1 MAELSYASNGKGN
14 LGVALGA
21 IGTGLGVFGNGLGN
35 LFGGGM
41 GIGNNAGVRWVSQP
55 EFEQGQ
61 RIASLESENALLRA
75 EKNTDSKISDLYTV
89 VNTSVRS
96 LEKEFSEF
104 KTAQAVVNAQVAANI
119 AVAQNNI
126 ASLQT
131 ELGGLTK
138 TVIPINNICPEPMLK
153 FNTWKDPSSTTTTTA
168 QAA

>member
-41 GIGNNAGVRWVSQP
+41 GIGNNAVRWVSQP

-61 RIASLESENALLRA
+61 RIASLESENSLLKA
-75 EKNTDSKISDLYTV
+75 EKNTDSKISDVYKV
-89 VNTSVRS
+89 VNSDVRE
-96 LEKEFSEF
+96 LQKELAEF
-104 KTAQAVVNAQVAANI
+104 KASQGVINAQVAANI

-126 ASLQT
+126 ASLQV

>member
-41 GIGNNAGVRWVSQP
+41 GIGNNAVRWVSQP

-61 RIASLESENALLRA
+61 RIASLESENALLKA
-75 EKNTDSKISDLYTV
+75 EKNTDSKISDVYMV
-89 VNTSVRS
+89 VNSDVRE
-96 LEKEFSEF
+96 LQKELAEF
-104 KTAQAVVNAQVAANI
+104 KASQGVINAQVAANI

-126 ASLQT
+126 ASLQV